1 MDSVKAETVFNKSSS
16 DIFSLIEIVNNVQD
30 VLETEDLFYRQ
41 IDNWL
46 SVQKRGFDCFVNN
59 EPHHAVIFL
68 LDMVNG
74 QFIIRV
80 WSKTLHVGYLT
91 DPESLKETIQKLFTE
106 KVPCIGV
113 LQEDQATAEKLL
125 FCEFPFSRMIS
136 TRCNFLAKLNG
147 REPFLCEPCCNVGNE
162 DFDLDEA
169 YANGDCGKGDPEAE
183 PVDASAFVSVKQET
197 FDDRDNVNYDANGG
211 DSWHVDPA
219 PPAKRAKKEK
229 KPVIPKVPYREDP
242 DQEEATSCNMCT
254 DVFNS
259 FSECQQHKRIVHL
272 FGTFNCAVCNVDFD
286 LGQDIIDHT
295 RESHTE
301 VTTLPC
307 GTCRE
312 EVNVGEYANH
322 LRDCMQKR
330 KLSYTRIPYEDESK
344 MKAKTIPCNYCEEKF
359 VSTTKRNKHQKEVHN
374 KTGLECEVCSKSFT
388 GSRAVYYH
396 RAIKHGLC
404 TVLCKVCGVR
414 FLNIDLF
421 MDHYK
426 STHPEHGSVECFHC
440 KDQVRLHLSSPV

>member
-1 MDSVKAETVFNKSSS
+1 MAAVKAEDLLNNTG
-16 DIFSLIEIVNNVQD
+16 DIFTLIEIINTVQD
-30 VLETEDLFYRQ
+30 VLEREDLFYRQ

-68 LDMVNG
+68 LDMESG

-91 DPESLKETIQKLFTE
+91 DPESLKSKIQKLFSE
-106 KVPCIGV
+106 QVPCIGV

-136 TRCNFLAKLNG
+136 TKCNFLAKHDSG
-147 REPFLCEPCCNVGNE
+147 GEPFLCEPCCNVGND
-162 DFDLDEA
+162 DFDLDDA
-169 YANGDCGKGDPEAE
+169 YANGDSSVKGETVPE
-183 PVDASAFVSVKQET
+183 PIDASAFVSVKQEAY
-197 FDDRDNVNYDANGG
+197 DDRDDSDPNGEEE
-211 DSWHVDPA
+211 WTPE
-219 PPAKRAKKEK
+219 PRAKKAKREK
-229 KPVIPKVPYREDP
+229 REYTRWTKEDM
-242 DQEEATSCNMCT
+242 QETACNMCDT
-254 DVFNS
+254 VFES
-259 FSECQQHKRIVHL
+259 FSECQQHKRVAHL
-272 FGTFNCAVCNVDFD
+272 YGKFNCSVCTMDFQ
-286 LGQDIIDHT
+286 LGQEYIDHT
-295 RESHTE
+295 RESHE
-301 VTTLPC
+301 EITTLPC

-312 EVNVGEYANH
+312 EVNMLEYADH

-330 KLSYTRIPYEDESK
+330 KLTYQRATHEDESK

-359 VSTTKRNKHQKEVHN
+359 VSTTKRNKHHKEVHN
-374 KTGLECEVCSKSFT
+374 KTGLECEVCNKSFT

-421 MDHYK
+421 MEHYK
-426 STHPEHGSVECFHC
+426 STHPEHGTIECFHC
-440 KDQVRLHLSSPV
+440 KEQVGSNWFITSFVQWMKS